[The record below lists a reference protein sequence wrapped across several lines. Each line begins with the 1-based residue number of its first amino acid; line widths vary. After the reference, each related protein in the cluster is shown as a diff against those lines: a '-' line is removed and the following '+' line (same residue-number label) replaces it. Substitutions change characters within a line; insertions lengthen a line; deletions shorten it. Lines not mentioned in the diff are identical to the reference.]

1 MVKKRA
7 CKPALLIDS
16 NVWVDNY
23 LGEREGHEEA
33 CALID

>member
-7 CKPALLIDS
+7 CKPALIDS
-16 NVWVDNY
+16 NVWVDSY
-23 LGEREGHEEA
+23 LSEREGHEEA